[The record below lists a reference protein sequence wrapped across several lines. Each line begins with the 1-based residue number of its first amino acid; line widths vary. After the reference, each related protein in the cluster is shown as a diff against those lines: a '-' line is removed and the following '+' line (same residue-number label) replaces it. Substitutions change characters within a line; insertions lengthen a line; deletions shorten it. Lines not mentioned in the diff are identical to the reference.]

1 EEQEAAYTMKALKES
16 KKNNR
21 RQPSTGG
28 SSEGT
33 GTIPGVPNEST
44 VWGSEQESEY
54 SEEDQSDDEKKN
66 NKDGDADDEGDD
78 HISDTQDTNDE
89 DDETES
95 DEDEIYKYKIRVRKD
110 MEVEIAEPKT
120 VENENKEKDVMT
132 DATKPD
138 VEKSAEDKGDAEN
151 VENAADS
158 NYQVKESTEFPLPS
172 FSLSV
177 LSRFEADKVPVS
189 VIPKTTNLPPI
200 LEILTETPAST
211 TISPPQVTPI
221 ISILQQT
228 KRPIPTPPII
238 TESPTITIVVPKSD
252 ALIVVQLRVTKL
264 EKDVFELKKIDL
276 SAEALATLKSQVPN
290 VFDGYLGSKL
300 GDALQKTL
308 QKHSAYLIQK
318 HYVKPAPESSKIQT
332 PTVNLEQG
340 SEKSASEILKIKREQ
355 AEKQKMSKYTI
366 KSTDKVALKEYDQK
380 SALYQTMHENKSF
393 NRNPAN
399 HKLYHALMEA
409 LIEDENAMDKGVAD
423 TMKDHKRKHDDDED
437 DDDEDPP
444 ARLRHFA
451 FS

>member
-1 EEQEAAYTMKALKES
+1 MKALKES

-21 RQPSTGG
+21 RQPSTRG

-33 GTIPGVPNEST
+33 CTIPGVPNEST
-44 VWGSEQESEY
+44 VVFVTSSEGIGTIPGVPNKEKVVSKEKVILEWGSEQESEY

-66 NKDGDADDEGDD
+66 NKDGDA
-78 HISDTQDTNDE
+78 NDE

-95 DEDEIYKYKIRVRKD
+95 DEDEIYKYKIRMRKY
-110 MEVEIAEPKT
+110 MEVEMAEPKT
-120 VENENKEKDVMT
+120 VMHKNKEKDVMT

-138 VEKSAEDKGDAEN
+138 VEKSAEDKGDA
-151 VENAADS
+151 ENAADS

-177 LSRFEADKVPVS
+177 LSRFEAN
-189 VIPKTTNLPPI
+189 TTNLPPI
-200 LEILTETPAST
+200 PEILTETRAST

-221 ISILQQT
+221 IILQQT

-264 EKDVFELKKIDL
+264 EKDVSELKKIDL
-276 SAEALATLKSQVPN
+276 STEALATLKSQVPN
-290 VFDGYLGSKL
+290 VFYGYLGSKL

-340 SEKSASEILKIKREQ
+340 SEKSAIEILKIKGEQ

-380 SALYQTMHENKSF
+380 SVLYQTMHENKSF

-409 LIEDENAMDKGVAD
+409 LIEDENAMDKEVAD
-423 TMKDHKRKHDDDED
+423 IMKDHKRKHDDNED

-444 ARLRHFA
+444 TRL
-451 FS
+451 